1 MLIGAFLVAQTVKH
15 LPAMQETRVLP
26 LDWEDPLGKKMA
38 THPSIPAWKVPW
50 TEKPGR
56 LQSTWGHK
64 ESDTAERYYFTS
76 SLQASVNARLKSN
89 GKEFRVFL

>member
-15 LPAMQETRVLP
+15 LPAMRETRVLP

-56 LQSTWGHK
+56 LQCTGSQ
-64 ESDTAERYYFTS
+64 ESDTTEQLHLPTY
-76 SLQASVNARLKSN
+76 LP
-89 GKEFRVFL
+89 